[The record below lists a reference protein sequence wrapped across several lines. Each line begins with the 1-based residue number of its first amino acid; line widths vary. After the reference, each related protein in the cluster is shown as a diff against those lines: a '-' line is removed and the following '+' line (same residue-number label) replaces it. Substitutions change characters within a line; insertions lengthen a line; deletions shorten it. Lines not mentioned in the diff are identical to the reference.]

1 MRALATPLD
10 RAAGEHARL
19 GAAAAAVLALLAVL
33 PFLNGLTAGFT
44 FDDSA
49 IVRDN
54 PRLAAPERVGEI
66 FKTLYFGG
74 PLATAKN
81 YRPVVLLTYAVQRW
95 TTGTDPFPFH
105 LVNVL
110 LHAAT
115 TLLLA
120 AWLLALGMPRAP
132 SLAAAAL
139 FAAVPIHVEAV
150 TGVVGRAELLVALL
164 VFLSALLF
172 LRSTEGPRLRFI
184 AYAGAVGAFLVA
196 LFTKEHAVV
205 LPGVVLLGE
214 LLRRGADEP
223 LAARLRR
230 KALPAA
236 GLLAPLAVFVAFR
249 AHFVGSGLVAKGS
262 AFFELDNPLVTL
274 GAPLR
279 AANGLWLLL
288 RYAGKTLVPLGL
300 SADHS
305 AHALPL
311 ATSLSDPRTIAG
323 FLGVAALAALAVLSA
338 RRLPLVAL
346 GLGLFLGAFFPT
358 SNVPFPIGTIF
369 AERLA
374 YLPSAGLLAA
384 VAGLAATL
392 PGTSPG
398 FRRTLLAVALVTYVA
413 TTVERNEVF
422 RSDESLFADLLV
434 KVPRSARARYNA
446 AWLAWGRGETIVARS
461 NLEKAIALFP
471 RHYDAWAL
479 LGLVEAK
486 EGRSAQA
493 RAAARESVRIKPDYE
508 IGWRTLAKVEEE
520 AGRLDA
526 AEVALAAGLRRF
538 PRSLPLLR
546 RRGALLLARG
556 RAAEAA
562 AAWRTALAVSGGA
575 LEDRVGLA
583 RALAMEG
590 AGGRSPLEPSRASPR

>member
-1 MRALATPLD
+1 MRPLETPPD
-10 RAAGEHARL
+10 RAAGERARL
-19 GAAAAAVLALLAVL
+19 GAAAAAVLALLAVV
-33 PFLNGLTAGFT
+33 PFLNGLTADFT
-44 FDDSA
+44 FDDVT

-54 PRLAAPERVGEI
+54 PRLASPGKVGEI
-66 FKTLYFGG
+66 FTTHYFGG
-74 PLATAKN
+74 PLANGKN

-110 LHAAT
+110 LHAGT
-115 TLLLA
+115 TFLFA

-132 SLAAAAL
+132 SLSAAAL
-139 FAAVPIHVEAV
+139 FAVVPIHTEAV
-150 TGVVGRAELLVALL
+150 TGIVGRAELLVAFL

-172 LRSTEGPRLRFI
+172 LRATDDGPRLRSF
-184 AYAGAVGAFLVA
+184 AYAGALAAFLVA

-205 LPGVVLLGE
+205 LPGVVVLGE
-214 LLRRGADEP
+214 LLRRGGSEP
-223 LAARLRR
+223 LARRLRQR
-230 KALPAA
+230 ALAAA
-236 GLLAPLAVFVAFR
+236 GLLGPIAAFVAVR
-249 AHFVGSGLVAKGS
+249 ALYVGSGLVAKGS

-274 GAPLR
+274 SAPLR

-288 RYAGKTLVPLGL
+288 RYAAKTLVPLGL

-311 ATSLSDPRTIAG
+311 SLSLSDPRALAG
-323 FLGVAALAALAVLSA
+323 TFGVAALAALAVLSA
-338 RRLPLVAL
+338 RRLPLAAL

-384 VAGLAATL
+384 VAGLCAAL
-392 PGTSPG
+392 PLASIG
-398 FRRTLLAVALVTYVA
+398 FRRALLAVALVTYAA
-413 TTVERNEVF
+413 TTVERNEVL
-422 RSDESLFADLLV
+422 RNDESLFADLLV

-446 AWLAWGRGETIVARS
+446 AYLAWSRGETTVARA

-479 LGLVEAK
+479 RGLVESK
-486 EGRSAQA
+486 EGRHAEA
-493 RAAARESVRIKPDYE
+493 RAAARESLRIKPDYE
-508 IGWRTLAKVEEE
+508 IGWRTLAKVEED

-526 AEVALAAGLRRF
+526 AAEALAAGLKRF

-546 RRGALLLARG
+546 RRAALLLARG

-562 AAWRTALAVSGGA
+562 EDWRSAIAASGGA
-575 LEDRVGLA
+575 AEDRLGLEKA
-583 RALAMEG
+583 LRAA
-590 AGGRSPLEPSRASPR
+590 SR

>member
-1 MRALATPLD
+1 MRSLATSLES
-10 RAAGEHARL
+10 AAGERARL
-19 GAAAAAVLALLAVL
+19 GAAAAAALALLAVL

-44 FDDSA
+44 FDDVS

-54 PRLAAPERVGEI
+54 PRLARPERVGEI
-66 FKTLYFGG
+66 FTTHYFGG
-74 PLATAKN
+74 PLATGKN
-81 YRPVVLLTYAVQRW
+81 FRPVVLLTYAVQRW

-139 FAAVPIHVEAV
+139 FAVVPIHAEAV

-164 VFLSALLF
+164 VLLSALLF
-172 LRSTEGPRLRFI
+172 LRATDGPRLRCA
-184 AYAGAVGAFLVA
+184 AYAGALGAFLVA

-214 LLRRGADEP
+214 LLRGGADEP

-236 GLLAPLAVFVAFR
+236 GLLAPLAAFVAVR
-249 AHFVGSGLVAKGS
+249 ALFVGSGLVAKGS
-262 AFFELDNPLVTL
+262 AFFELDNPLVL
-274 GAPLR
+274 LSAPLR

-311 ATSLSDPRTIAG
+311 ALSLSDPRAIAG
-323 FLGVAALAALAVLSA
+323 LLGVAALAALAVVSV

-384 VAGLAATL
+384 AAGLVAAL
-392 PGTSPG
+392 PRASSG
-398 FRRTLLAVALVTYVA
+398 FRRALLAVALVTYAA

-422 RSDESLFADLLV
+422 RSDETLFADLLV

-446 AWLAWGRGETIVARS
+446 AWLAWGRGETTVARA

-486 EGRSAQA
+486 EGRHAEA
-493 RAAARESVRIKPDYE
+493 RAAARESLRIKADSE

-526 AEVALAAGLRRF
+526 AEEALAAGLKRF

-562 AAWRTALAVSGGA
+562 EAWRTAITVSGGA
-575 LEDRVGLA
+575 PEDRLGLEKALGAA
-583 RALAMEG
+583 R
-590 AGGRSPLEPSRASPR
+590 R

>member
-1 MRALATPLD
+1 MRPFATSLD
-10 RAAGEHARL
+10 RAAGERARL
-19 GAAAAAVLALLAVL
+19 GAAAAAALALLAVL
-33 PFLNGLTAGFT
+33 PYVNGLTAGFT
-44 FDDSA
+44 FDDGA

-54 PRLAAPERVGEI
+54 PRLAGPERVGEI
-66 FKTLYFGG
+66 FTTHYFGG
-74 PLATAKN
+74 PLSTAKN

-95 TTGTDPFPFH
+95 TTGIDPFPFH

-139 FAAVPIHVEAV
+139 FAVVPIHAEAV
-150 TGVVGRAELLVALL
+150 TGIVGRAELLVALL

-172 LRSTEGPRLRFI
+172 HRATEDPRLRAV
-184 AYAGAVGAFLVA
+184 AYAGAVAAFLAA

-236 GLLAPLAVFVAFR
+236 GLLAPLAVFVVFR
-249 AHFVGSGLVAKGS
+249 ALFVGSGLVAKGS

-274 GAPLR
+274 VAPLR

-288 RYAGKTLVPLGL
+288 RYAAKTLVPLGL

-311 ATSLSDPRTIAG
+311 ATSLADPLAIAG
-323 FLGVAALAALAVLSA
+323 LLGVAALAALAVLSV

-346 GLGLFLGAFFPT
+346 GLGLFLGAFLPT

-384 VAGLAATL
+384 VAGLASAL
-392 PGTSPG
+392 PRASAG
-398 FRRTLLAVALVTYVA
+398 FRRALLGVALVTYAA

-446 AWLAWGRGETIVARS
+446 AWLAWGRGETTVARS

-486 EGRSAQA
+486 EGRHTEA
-493 RAAARESVRIKPDYE
+493 RAAARESLRIKPDYE

-526 AEVALAAGLRRF
+526 AEEALAAGLERF
-538 PRSLPLLR
+538 PRSLPLIR

-556 RAAEAA
+556 RAAESAET
-562 AAWRTALAVSGGA
+562 WRTAIAVSGGA
-575 LEDRVGLA
+575 REDRLGLE
-583 RALAMEG
+583 RAL
-590 AGGRSPLEPSRASPR
+590 RAAPR

>member
-1 MRALATPLD
+1 MRSLATSLES
-10 RAAGEHARL
+10 AAGERARL
-19 GAAAAAVLALLAVL
+19 GAAAAAALALLAVL

-44 FDDSA
+44 FDDVS

-54 PRLAAPERVGEI
+54 PRLARPERVGEI
-66 FKTLYFGG
+66 FTTHYFGG
-74 PLATAKN
+74 PLATGKN
-81 YRPVVLLTYAVQRW
+81 FRPVVLLTYAVQRW

-139 FAAVPIHVEAV
+139 FAVVPIHAEAV

-164 VFLSALLF
+164 VLLSALLF
-172 LRSTEGPRLRFI
+172 LRATDGPRLRCA
-184 AYAGAVGAFLVA
+184 AYAGALGAFLVA

-214 LLRRGADEP
+214 LLRGGADEP

-236 GLLAPLAVFVAFR
+236 GLLAPLAAFVAVR
-249 AHFVGSGLVAKGS
+249 ALFVGSGLVAKGS
-262 AFFELDNPLVTL
+262 AFFELDNPLVL
-274 GAPLR
+274 LSAPLR

-311 ATSLSDPRTIAG
+311 ALSLSDPRAIAG
-323 FLGVAALAALAVLSA
+323 LLGVAALAALAVVSV

-384 VAGLAATL
+384 AAGLVAAL
-392 PGTSPG
+392 PRASSG
-398 FRRTLLAVALVTYVA
+398 FRRALLAVALVTYAA

-422 RSDESLFADLLV
+422 RSDETLFADLLV

-446 AWLAWGRGETIVARS
+446 AWLAWGRGETTVARA

-486 EGRSAQA
+486 EGRHAEA
-493 RAAARESVRIKPDYE
+493 RAAARESLRIKADSE

-526 AEVALAAGLRRF
+526 AEEALAAGLKRF

-562 AAWRTALAVSGGA
+562 EAWRTAIAVSGGA
-575 LEDRVGLA
+575 PEDRLGLEKA
-583 RALAMEG
+583 LRAA
-590 AGGRSPLEPSRASPR
+590 PR

>member
-1 MRALATPLD
+1 MRSLATPLD
-10 RAAGEHARL
+10 RAAGERARL
-19 GAAAAAVLALLAVL
+19 GAAAAAALVLLAVV

-44 FDDSA
+44 FDDGA

-54 PRLAAPERVGEI
+54 PRLAGPERVGEI
-66 FKTLYFGG
+66 FTTHYFGG

-81 YRPVVLLTYAVQRW
+81 YRPVVLMTYAVQRW

-115 TLLLA
+115 TLFFA

-139 FAAVPIHVEAV
+139 FAVVPIHVEAV
-150 TGVVGRAELLVALL
+150 TGIVGRAELLVALL

-172 LRSTEGPRLRFI
+172 LRATEGPRLRI
-184 AYAGAVGAFLVA
+184 AAYAVAVVAFLLA

-205 LPGVVLLGE
+205 LPGVVVLGE
-214 LLRRGADEP
+214 LLRLGADEP
-223 LAARLRR
+223 LIPRLRR
-230 KALPAA
+230 KALAAA

-249 AHFVGSGLVAKGS
+249 AFFVGSGLVAKGS

-311 ATSLSDPRTIAG
+311 ASSLSEPMAIAG
-323 FLGVAALAALAVLSA
+323 LLGVAALSGLALLSV

-346 GLGLFLGAFFPT
+346 GLGLFLGAFLPT

-384 VAGLAATL
+384 VAGLASAL
-392 PGTSPG
+392 PRASAG
-398 FRRTLLAVALVTYVA
+398 FRRALLAVALVTYAA

-422 RSDESLFADLLV
+422 RSDETLYADLLV

-446 AWLAWGRGETIVARS
+446 AYLAWGRGETTVARS

-486 EGRSAQA
+486 EGRHTEA
-493 RAAARESVRIKPDYE
+493 RAAARESLRIKPDYE

-526 AEVALAAGLRRF
+526 ADEALAAGLKRF

-556 RAAEAA
+556 RAAESAET
-562 AAWRTALAVSGGA
+562 WRTAIAVSGGA
-575 LEDRVGLA
+575 REDRLGLE
-583 RALAMEG
+583 RAL
-590 AGGRSPLEPSRASPR
+590 RAAPR

>member
-1 MRALATPLD
+1 MRPLATSLE
-10 RAAGEHARL
+10 REAAERPRL
-19 GAAAAAVLALLAVL
+19 GASAVAALALLAVL

-44 FDDSA
+44 FDDGA

-54 PRLAAPERVGEI
+54 PRLAGPEKVGEI
-66 FKTLYFGG
+66 FTTHYFGG
-74 PLATAKN
+74 PLATGKN
-81 YRPVVLLTYAVQRW
+81 FRPVVLLSYAVQRW
-95 TTGTDPFPFH
+95 TTGTDPFPLH

-110 LHAAT
+110 LHVAT

-120 AWLLALGMPRAP
+120 AWLLALGMPRGP

-139 FAAVPIHVEAV
+139 FAVVPIHAEAV
-150 TGVVGRAELLVALL
+150 TGIVGRAELFVALL

-172 LRSTEGPRLRFI
+172 LRATEGPRLRRL
-184 AYAGAVGAFLVA
+184 AYAGAVGAFFVA

-214 LLRRGADEP
+214 LLRRGTDEP

-236 GLLAPLAVFVAFR
+236 GLLAPLAAFVAVR
-249 AHFVGSGLVAKGS
+249 ALFVGSGLVAKGS
-262 AFFELDNPLVTL
+262 AFFELDNPLVL
-274 GAPLR
+274 LPAPLR

-288 RYAGKTLVPLGL
+288 RYASKTLVPVGL

-311 ATSLSDPRTIAG
+311 ATSLADPLALAG
-323 FLGVAALAALAVLSA
+323 LLGVAALAALAVLSI
-338 RRLPLVAL
+338 RGLPLVAL

-384 VAGLAATL
+384 VAGGVAAL
-392 PGTSPG
+392 PRASAG
-398 FRRTLLAVALVTYVA
+398 FRRAVLVIALVTYAA

-422 RSDESLFADLLV
+422 RSDETLFADLLA

-446 AWLAWGRGETIVARS
+446 AWLAWGLGETTVARS

-486 EGRSAQA
+486 EERSVEAC
-493 RAAARESVRIKPDYE
+493 AAAREALRIRPDYE

-526 AEVALAAGLRRF
+526 AEEALAAGLKRF

-556 RAAEAA
+556 RAAESAE
-562 AAWRTALAVSGGA
+562 AWRTAIAVSGGSP
-575 LEDRVGLA
+575 EDRLGLEKA
-583 RALAMEG
+583 LRAA
-590 AGGRSPLEPSRASPR
+590 PR

>member
-1 MRALATPLD
+1 MRPLATSLE
-10 RAAGEHARL
+10 REAAERPRL
-19 GAAAAAVLALLAVL
+19 GASAVAVLALLAVL

-44 FDDSA
+44 FDDGA

-54 PRLAAPERVGEI
+54 PRLAGPEKVGEI
-66 FKTLYFGG
+66 FTTHYFGG
-74 PLATAKN
+74 PLATGKN
-81 YRPVVLLTYAVQRW
+81 FRPVVLLSYAVQRW
-95 TTGTDPFPFH
+95 TTGTDPFPLH

-115 TLLLA
+115 TLFLA
-120 AWLLALGMPRAP
+120 AWLLALGMPRGP

-139 FAAVPIHVEAV
+139 FAVVPIHAEAV
-150 TGVVGRAELLVALL
+150 TGIVGRAELLVALL

-172 LRSTEGPRLRFI
+172 LRATEGPRLRRL
-184 AYAGAVGAFLVA
+184 AYAGAVGAFFVA

-214 LLRRGADEP
+214 LLRRGTDEP

-236 GLLAPLAVFVAFR
+236 GLLAPLAAFVAVR
-249 AHFVGSGLVAKGS
+249 ALFVGSGLVAKGS
-262 AFFELDNPLVTL
+262 AFFELDNPLVL
-274 GAPLR
+274 LPAPLR
-279 AANGLWLLL
+279 ASNGLWLLL
-288 RYAGKTLVPLGL
+288 RYASKTLVPVGL

-311 ATSLSDPRTIAG
+311 ATSLADPLALAG
-323 FLGVAALAALAVLSA
+323 LLGVAALAALAVLSI
-338 RRLPLVAL
+338 RGLPLVAL

-384 VAGLAATL
+384 VAGGVAAL
-392 PGTSPG
+392 PRASAG
-398 FRRTLLAVALVTYVA
+398 FRRAVLVIALVTYAA

-422 RSDESLFADLLV
+422 RSDETLFADLLA

-446 AWLAWGRGETIVARS
+446 AWLAWGLGETTVARS

-479 LGLVEAK
+479 LGLVAAK
-486 EGRSAQA
+486 ER
-493 RAAARESVRIKPDYE
+493 RFDEAREAATEALRIKPDYE

-526 AEVALAAGLRRF
+526 AEEALDDGLKRF

-546 RRGALLLARG
+546 RRAALLLARG
-556 RAAEAA
+556 RAAESAE
-562 AAWRTALAVSGGA
+562 AWRTAIAVSGGSP
-575 LEDRVGLA
+575 EDRLGLEKA
-583 RALAMEG
+583 LRATH
-590 AGGRSPLEPSRASPR
+590 R

>member
-1 MRALATPLD
+1 MRSLATSLES
-10 RAAGEHARL
+10 AAGERARL
-19 GAAAAAVLALLAVL
+19 GAAAAVALALLAVL
-33 PFLNGLTAGFT
+33 PFLNGLSAGFT
-44 FDDSA
+44 FDDVS

-54 PRLAAPERVGEI
+54 PRLAGPERVGEI
-66 FKTLYFGG
+66 FTTHYFGG
-74 PLATAKN
+74 PLATGKN
-81 YRPVVLLTYAVQRW
+81 FRPVVLLTYAVQRW

-105 LVNVL
+105 LTNVL
-110 LHAAT
+110 LHAVT
-115 TLLLA
+115 TLLFA

-132 SLAAAAL
+132 SLVAAAL
-139 FAAVPIHVEAV
+139 FAVVPIHAEAV

-164 VFLSALLF
+164 VLLSALRF
-172 LRSTEGPRLRFI
+172 LRATDGPRLRCG
-184 AYAGAVGAFLVA
+184 AYAGALGAFLVA

-205 LPGVVLLGE
+205 LPGVVFLGE
-214 LLRRGADEP
+214 LLRVGPDEP

-236 GLLAPLAVFVAFR
+236 GLLAPLAVFVAVR
-249 AHFVGSGLVAKGS
+249 ALFVGSGLVAKGS
-262 AFFELDNPLVTL
+262 AFFELDNPLAL
-274 GAPLR
+274 LSAPLR

-311 ATSLSDPRTIAG
+311 ALSLSDPMAIAG
-323 FLGVAALAALAVLSA
+323 LLGVAALAALAIVSV

-346 GLGLFLGAFFPT
+346 GLGVFLGAFFPT

-384 VAGLAATL
+384 VAGLVAAL
-392 PGTSPG
+392 PRASSG
-398 FRRTLLAVALVTYVA
+398 FRQALLAVALVTYAA

-422 RSDESLFADLLV
+422 RSDETLFADLLV

-446 AWLAWGRGETIVARS
+446 AWLAWGRGETTIARA

-486 EGRSAQA
+486 EGRHEEA
-493 RAAARESVRIKPDYE
+493 RAAARESLRIKPDYE
-508 IGWRTLAKVEEE
+508 IGWRTLAKAEEE

-526 AEVALAAGLRRF
+526 AEEALAAGLKRF

-546 RRGALLLARG
+546 RRGALLLALG

-562 AAWRTALAVSGGA
+562 EAWRTAIAVSGGA
-575 LEDRVGLA
+575 PEDRLGLEKA
-583 RALAMEG
+583 LRAA
-590 AGGRSPLEPSRASPR
+590 PR

>member
-1 MRALATPLD
+1 MRPFATPFD
-10 RAAGEHARL
+10 RAAGERARL
-19 GAAAAAVLALLAVL
+19 GAAAAAALALLAVL
-33 PFLNGLTAGFT
+33 PYANGLTAGFT
-44 FDDSA
+44 FDDGA

-54 PRLAAPERVGEI
+54 PRLAGPEGRRDLHDALLRRSARDG
-66 FKTLYFGG
+66 
-74 PLATAKN
+74 KN

-139 FAAVPIHVEAV
+139 FAVVPIHAEAV
-150 TGVVGRAELLVALL
+150 TGIVGRAELLVALL

-172 LRSTEGPRLRFI
+172 LRATEGPSLRAV
-184 AYAGAVGAFLVA
+184 AYAGAVAAFLVA

-249 AHFVGSGLVAKGS
+249 ALFVGSGLVAKGS

-274 GAPLR
+274 AAPLR

-288 RYAGKTLVPLGL
+288 RYAAKTLVPLGL

-305 AHALPL
+305 AHALPP
-311 ATSLSDPRTIAG
+311 ATSLADPMAIAG
-323 FLGVAALAALAVLSA
+323 LLGVAALSALALLSV

-374 YLPSAGLLAA
+374 YLPSAGSSRRSRGSRPPCPALRRLPAGAPRRRPRDVRGDDGREERGLPERRDPLRGPARQGAA
-384 VAGLAATL
+384 LGPGPLQRGLPRLGAGRDDRRPLEPREGDRPLSPPLRRLGPPRPRGGEGGAA
-392 PGTSPG
+392 P
-398 FRRTLLAVALVTYVA
+398 
-413 TTVERNEVF
+413 E
-422 RSDESLFADLLV
+422 
-434 KVPRSARARYNA
+434 
-446 AWLAWGRGETIVARS
+446 
-461 NLEKAIALFP
+461 
-471 RHYDAWAL
+471 
-479 LGLVEAK
+479 
-486 EGRSAQA
+486 A
-493 RAAARESVRIKPDYE
+493 RAAARESLRIKPDYE

-526 AEVALAAGLRRF
+526 AEEALAAGLKRF

-546 RRGALLLARG
+546 RRGAFLLARG
-556 RAAEAA
+556 RAAESAE
-562 AAWRTALAVSGGA
+562 AWRTAIAVSGGA
-575 LEDRVGLA
+575 REDRLGLE
-583 RALAMEG
+583 RAL
-590 AGGRSPLEPSRASPR
+590 RAAPR

>member
-1 MRALATPLD
+1 MRSLATSLES
-10 RAAGEHARL
+10 AAGERARL
-19 GAAAAAVLALLAVL
+19 GAAAAAALALLAVL

-44 FDDSA
+44 FDDVS

-54 PRLAAPERVGEI
+54 PRLAGPERVGEI
-66 FKTLYFGG
+66 FTTHYFGG
-74 PLATAKN
+74 PLATGKN
-81 YRPVVLLTYAVQRW
+81 FRPVVLLTYAVQRW

-105 LVNVL
+105 LANVL
-110 LHAAT
+110 LHAGT

-139 FAAVPIHVEAV
+139 FAVVPIHAEAV

-164 VFLSALLF
+164 VLLSALLF
-172 LRSTEGPRLRFI
+172 LRATDGPRLRRA
-184 AYAGAVGAFLVA
+184 AYAGALGAFLVA

-214 LLRRGADEP
+214 LLRDGAGEP

-236 GLLAPLAVFVAFR
+236 GLLAPLAVFVAVR
-249 AHFVGSGLVAKGS
+249 ALFVGSGLVAKGS
-262 AFFELDNPLVTL
+262 AFFELDNPLVAL
-274 GAPLR
+274 AAPLR

-311 ATSLSDPRTIAG
+311 ALSLSDPRAIAG
-323 FLGVAALAALAVLSA
+323 LLGVVALAALAVLSA

-384 VAGLAATL
+384 VAGLVAAL
-392 PGTSPG
+392 PRASTG
-398 FRRTLLAVALVTYVA
+398 FRRALLTVALVAYA
-413 TTVERNEVF
+413 AATVERNEVF

-434 KVPRSARARYNA
+434 KVPLSARARYNA
-446 AWLAWGRGETIVARS
+446 AWLAWGRGETTVARS

-479 LGLVEAK
+479 LGLVAAK
-486 EGRSAQA
+486 EGRHVEA
-493 RAAARESVRIKPDYE
+493 RAAARESLRIKPDSE

-526 AEVALAAGLRRF
+526 AEEALAAGLKRF

-562 AAWRTALAVSGGA
+562 ETWRTAITVSGGA
-575 LEDRVGLA
+575 PEDRLGLA
-583 RALAMEG
+583 KALRAA
-590 AGGRSPLEPSRASPR
+590 PR